1 MRDSIRHFLAEFI
14 GTFGL
19 VFITGATR
27 IAAEMRGSELI
38 VLETSMAYGFTLG
51 ALLTAMMRI
60 GGHFNPAV
68 TLGFLA
74 ARRIEP
80 MMAGVFIIA
89 QFFAAALAAY
99 ALLGV
104 FPDGPALAA
113 RLGGQSISLDIGTTS
128 AIALEA
134 IGTFFLVFILF
145 GSAVDP
151 KSPRVGGMAI
161 GFATAA
167 IALAL
172 GSLTGG
178 SLNPARSFGPAVAS
192 GILEGQVVYWT
203 GPIIGAI
210 LAALLYDQLFIRR
223 GTDSALH
230 GAVQPTRDV

>member
-1 MRDSIRHFLAEFI
+1 MRDAIRHFLAEFI

-27 IAAEMRGSELI
+27 IAAEMRGSETI
-38 VLETSMAYGFTLG
+38 ILESALAYGFTLG
-51 ALLTAMMRI
+51 ALITAMMRV

-74 ARRIEP
+74 ARRIDP
-80 MMAGVFIIA
+80 VMAGVFIIA
-89 QFFAAALAAY
+89 QFFAATLAAY
-99 ALLGV
+99 ALLGT

-113 RLGGQSISLDIGTTS
+113 RLGGQSISLDIGAGA

-134 IGTFFLVFILF
+134 IGTFFLVFVLF

-151 KSPRVGGMAI
+151 KSPRVGGMAS
-161 GFATAA
+161 GFAAGA

-172 GSLTGG
+172 GTMTGG
-178 SLNPARSFGPAVAS
+178 SLNPARSFGPAVVS
-192 GILEGQVVYWT
+192 GVLEGQVVYWT
-203 GPIIGAI
+203 GPILGGIV
-210 LAALLYDQLFIRR
+210 AALLYDQLFIRR

-230 GAVQPTRDV
+230 GAVQPTTDR

>member
-38 VLETSMAYGFTLG
+38 VLETSLAYGLTLG

-89 QFFAAALAAY
+89 QFLAAALAAY
-99 ALLGV
+99 TLLGV
-104 FPDGPALAA
+104 FPDGAALAA
-113 RLGGQSISLDIGTTS
+113 RLGGQTISLDIGTS
-128 AIALEA
+128 AAIALEA

-161 GFATAA
+161 GFATSA

-203 GPIIGAI
+203 GPILGAI
-210 LAALLYDQLFIRR
+210 VAALLYDQLFIRR